1 MKLIH
6 DEFAEVWLWV
16 EDNDYDTPLS
26 PEFDYE
32 EDAMLWR
39 TRMIKILCKNKND
52 IQQS

>member
-1 MKLIH
+1 MKLIY
-6 DEFAEVWLWV
+6 DEYSEVWLWV
-16 EDNDYDTPLS
+16 EENDHDTALS

-39 TRMIKILCKNKND
+39 TRMINILTKGKRD